1 MKANELR
8 IGNLVLLHC
17 KNEKD
22 EIAKLLTIDEIDG
35 CYYNRA
41 SNKMYINKKYDQVKN
56 GWCKFNIIQPIPLT
70 EKWLLKFGYTEEDFE
85 TGKIIIVTEN
95 NKLIGFIINKYSYSP
110 IIKYVHQLQN
120 LYFALTG
127 IELTLNK

>member
-1 MKANELR
+1 MKTYELK
-8 IGNLVLLHC
+8 IGNLVKC
-17 KNEKD
+17 KTSND
-22 EIAKLLTIDEIDG
+22 SGIYTVLALDG
-35 CYYNRA
+35 LNLKVYLSEPR
-41 SNKMYINKKYDQVKN
+41 SKWHTEDLIK
-56 GWCKFNIIQPIPLT
+56 PIPLT
-70 EKWLLKFGYTEEDFE
+70 EEWLLKFGYTEEDFE

-127 IELTLNK
+127 TELILNQ